1 MYGGLWRIKRKL
13 PTREKKK
20 LIRYVHFVDSIMDY
34 SIMQLMLSL
43 SHIRY
48 QIKSVASTHRTK

>member
-43 SHIRY
+43 
-48 QIKSVASTHRTK
+48 